1 MPLTTLYLLFSHH
14 ITPEQQADAETSL
27 GVGRFESL
35 SAELQAL
42 FSNVPPDLESL
53 NEYLQPIRQWLAE
66 RVQANDFVLIQGDF
80 GVTFS
85 LVHYC
90 LTNRLGVPVYATTQR
105 QSVDAVQPDGSIV
118 TQRVFRH
125 CRFRRYE

>member
-1 MPLTTLYLLFSHH
+1 MQPTLYLLFSHH
-14 ITPEQQADAETSL
+14 ITPEQQADAEASL
-27 GVGRFESL
+27 GVGAFESL
-35 SAELQAL
+35 PAELQAL

-53 NEYLQPIRQWLAE
+53 HEYLQPIRQWLAE

-90 LTNRLGVPVYATTQR
+90 LTHRLGVPVYATTQR
-105 QSVDAVQPDGSIV
+105 QSVDTVQPDGSVV